1 MKILQRITDWLRER
15 RIAALAHK
23 AAATHARTDWN
34 ALTAEIHARSPQQV
48 ERMERARGIR

>member
-34 ALTAEIHARSPQQV
+34 ALTAEIGRRSPQQV
-48 ERMERARGIR
+48 ERMERARGLR